1 MDDGLYGLRFIPKEN
16 GVHYLD
22 IKLNDHHIPDSPFA
36 IMVGSMAADPAMVL
50 AHGDGLERGSCGI
63 KPIKA
68 LQLFLAKCD
77 KHVAAEEGEHSAP
90 TENNFHIYLLWIKHT
105 DQLPS
110 PLFVWHLKINDATCL
125 FDNYHLILLSL
136 LTWIFFYIFCFW
148 FFVPGIKNKFVVR
161 TAGAGSSF
169 LAVFIEGPSKCALSC
184 REVDEGYEFSYTPFA
199 PGKYLITVKY
209 GNINIAGSPYQSEV
223 TGTYVKYLNKA
234 NALSLW

>member
-77 KHVAAEEGEHSAP
+77 KHVAAEEGKHSTP
-90 TENNFHIYLLWIKHT
+90 TENNFHIYLL
-105 DQLPS
+105 
-110 PLFVWHLKINDATCL
+110 
-125 FDNYHLILLSL
+125 
-136 LTWIFFYIFCFW
+136 
-148 FFVPGIKNKFVVR
+148 
-161 TAGAGSSF
+161 
-169 LAVFIEGPSKCALSC
+169 
-184 REVDEGYEFSYTPFA
+184 
-199 PGKYLITVKY
+199 
-209 GNINIAGSPYQSEV
+209 
-223 TGTYVKYLNKA
+223 
-234 NALSLW
+234 

>member
-1 MDDGLYGLRFIPKEN
+1 MRTPSGSHEDCFVQEMDDGLYGLRFIPKEN

-90 TENNFHIYLLWIKHT
+90 TENNFHIYLL
-105 DQLPS
+105 
-110 PLFVWHLKINDATCL
+110 
-125 FDNYHLILLSL
+125 
-136 LTWIFFYIFCFW
+136 
-148 FFVPGIKNKFVVR
+148 
-161 TAGAGSSF
+161 
-169 LAVFIEGPSKCALSC
+169 
-184 REVDEGYEFSYTPFA
+184 
-199 PGKYLITVKY
+199 
-209 GNINIAGSPYQSEV
+209 
-223 TGTYVKYLNKA
+223 
-234 NALSLW
+234 